1 VYLYRQV
8 VPGHVFAFTLCWFMN
23 DDFHK
28 YSRSKVATDWVLML
42 LRPGIGVKRWLL
54 LGVVGIFVMVSGI
67 SFALSVSVSQQ
78 IGEVGRAVTFS
89 TVLDPVVRGLI
100 FGTIGFVIIGAA
112 AYMLYR
118 QLAFGARYS
127 RGTRGIIESLA
138 GHQLR
143 GSGPRIVA
151 IGGGTG
157 LSTLLRGLK
166 EHTSNISAVVTVAD
180 DGGSSGRLRNEL
192 GMAPPGDARQCL
204 IALADS
210 ELLLDRLFAYRFAEG
225 GSLQGHNLGNL
236 LLAALVDMEGD
247 LHHALDAASKLM
259 PIRGRVLPSSV
270 STQMRLAA
278 RTESGEY
285 LAGESSIG
293 HARETLESI
302 WIEPPVC
309 QPNPAVLEAIA
320 SADAIIMGPGSLY
333 TSILPSFLI
342 NGITDA
348 VNATRVPKVL
358 VCNIAT
364 QVGETDDLSAQD
376 HLRVFERHSKVRMTH
391 FVMNSHVREFDNPDN
406 AQVNIAGSAHAIE
419 PEAFSEGGMT
429 IVRRDVGD
437 TQMLTHHDPRKL
449 SRALIDVLAR

>member
-1 VYLYRQV
+1 
-8 VPGHVFAFTLCWFMN
+8 MN
-23 DDFHK
+23 DDLHK
-28 YSRSKVATDWVLML
+28 YSRSKVAADWVLML

-54 LGVVGIFVMVSGI
+54 LGIVGIFVMVSGI
-67 SFALSVSVSQQ
+67 AFALSISVSTQ
-78 IGEVGRAVTFS
+78 ISELGRTVTFS
-89 TVLDPVVRGLI
+89 NVLDPAIRGVI
-100 FGTIGFVIIGAA
+100 FGTAGFVIIGAA

-118 QLAFGARYS
+118 QLAFGARYTQ
-127 RGTRGIIESLA
+127 GTRGIIESLA
-138 GHQLR
+138 GHQIR

-180 DGGSSGRLRNEL
+180 DGGSSGRLRDEL

-204 IALADS
+204 IALSDS
-210 ELLLDRLFAYRFAEG
+210 ELLMDHLFAYRFQEG
-225 GSLQGHNLGNL
+225 GSLEGHNLGNL

-247 LHHALDAASKLM
+247 LHHALDAAARLM
-259 PIRGRVLPSSV
+259 PIRGQVLPSSV

-293 HARETLESI
+293 HAGGKLDAI
-302 WIEPPVC
+302 WIEPPDC
-309 QPNPAVLEAIA
+309 KPNPAVLEAIA

-342 NGITDA
+342 NGISDA
-348 VNATRVPKVL
+348 VNATHVPKVL

-364 QVGETDDLSAQD
+364 QVGETDHLSAED
-376 HLRVFERHSKVRMTH
+376 HLHVFERHAKVRVTH
-391 FVMNSHVREFDNPDN
+391 FLMNSEVRTFDTLGDGPD
-406 AQVNIAGSAHAIE
+406 APHAIE
-419 PEAFSEGGMT
+419 PDEFSERA
-429 IVRRDVGD
+429 IAILRRDVGD
-437 TQMLTHHDPRKL
+437 TELLTHHDPRKL
-449 SRALIDVLAR
+449 SRALIDVLSRQRFSPM